1 MKFKHLVLA
10 KQTYFEHFKDS
21 ISYSYKAFKA
31 SLFFLSH
38 SIIPDLFEK
47 DGSDIIKELNDLLQ
61 EKIRK
66 IIEQQEQCECE
77 EIERDEQQ
85 EQCECEEIERDEQQ
99 EQCEEIERDE
109 QQEQCECEEIEEIEC
124 EIDKCEEHCGMTLD

>member
-85 EQCECEEIERDEQQ
+85 EQCE
-99 EQCEEIERDE
+99 EIERDE